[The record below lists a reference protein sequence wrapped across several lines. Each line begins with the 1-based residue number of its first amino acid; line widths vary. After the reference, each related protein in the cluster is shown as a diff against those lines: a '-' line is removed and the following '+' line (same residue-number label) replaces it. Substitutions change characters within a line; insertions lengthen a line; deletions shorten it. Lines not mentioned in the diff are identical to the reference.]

1 MTIPTIDTR
10 RAWLDELQVHT
21 SQSLMKITEKELCG
35 KHVSPVEAQY
45 AKVCGAYLYL
55 YKLAQENQILSAD
68 DPDNPFDFETL
79 H

>member
-45 AKVCGAYLYL
+45 AKVCGADLYL